1 MRAIIISALIMLTI
15 TLKAQNNSNI
25 YNTGTIN
32 LVPVNN
38 YGTGNNWDEIFSSYK
53 RDKNNKYI
61 GERLSLI
68 MLNNGY
74 AVVNHT
80 RNNYFSL
87 FNPDGKFKGRFR
99 IKVDGKTIKKNIK
112 IICATHDNKLVTKPD
127 NIGNIYITDMEG
139 NCIEHLKIDYL
150 GLQVTPVA
158 GNKIAILGHV
168 PWKNGKN
175 KSIIDVI
182 DYKTKKHKIIWDQF
196 KEFPV
201 GDRRK
206 RKFYYY
212 YKFDDGKSMTY
223 TTIPYK
229 YYLPKQILSIDGNI
243 LIANPKKGLISV
255 YNEYGKKLSESN
267 LQKIK
272 NYISVEEMKTIQKRA
287 IERFKNHNFK
297 GYAMEKT
304 LSTDSKA
311 SAYLINKMEEDLK
324 NITSPIKLFYYIT
337 VIKDSENNLL
347 LFEIPRE
354 KNSNK
359 FNVWVYK
366 NGEILP
372 KKNTLTSDSYNL
384 KIMGS
389 KIAFHNG
396 FIYSLQEKKGTNDVL
411 HLVKFRLE
419 PKQ

>member
-1 MRAIIISALIMLTI
+1 MRAIILSALIVLTL
-15 TLKAQNNSNI
+15 TLKAQNNI

-32 LVPVNN
+32 LVPVND
-38 YGTGNNWDEIFSSYK
+38 YGTGNNWNEIFSSYK
-53 RDKNNKYI
+53 QNKKDKYI
-61 GERLSLI
+61 GDRTSLV

-80 RNNYFSL
+80 RKNYYSL
-87 FNPDGKFKGRFR
+87 FDENGKFKGRFR
-99 IKVDGKTIKKNIK
+99 IKVDGKTIKRAIK
-112 IICATHDNKLVTKPD
+112 IICATDNNRLVTTPD
-127 NIGNIYITDMEG
+127 ITGNVYITDLNG
-139 NCIEHLKIDYL
+139 NCVEHLKIDYL

-168 PWKNGKN
+168 PWKGNMN
-175 KSIIDVI
+175 KTIIDVI
-182 DYKTKKHKIIWDQF
+182 DYKTKKHKIIWDEF
-196 KEFPV
+196 RKFPV
-201 GDRRK
+201 GNGEK
-206 RKFYYY
+206 RKFYYS
-212 YKFDDGKSMTY
+212 YKFDDGKSMTIS
-223 TTIPYK
+223 TIPYR

-243 LIANPKKGLISV
+243 IIANPKKGLISV
-255 YNEYGKKLSESN
+255 YNEYGKKLSESD

-272 NYISVEEMKTIQKRA
+272 NYISVEEMKTIQRRA
-287 IERFKNHNFK
+287 IEKFRNHNFK
-297 GYAMEKT
+297 GYPMEKK
-304 LSTDSKA
+304 LAADSKA

-324 NITSPIKLFYYIT
+324 SITSPVKLSYYIT

-372 KKNTLTSDSYNL
+372 QKNTLISDSYKL

-396 FIYSLQEKKGTNDVL
+396 FIYSLQEKKGTNDDIL